1 MDPVLEKQ
9 FILRGNKKKLQFGDQ
24 LIDFSDHFTLF
35 MTSRLGNPRFSPEL
49 AAKTTIIDFT
59 VTLLGLE
66 QQLLGRVISK
76 EKRTLE
82 ESLQAIMED
91 ITMNTKTLLQYD
103 KALLERL
110 TSTTGN
116 LLDDIELIEVL
127 NATKAK
133 SKEVHQKLVE
143 ADEKQKDIS
152 EKREQYRRIATRG
165 SILYFVVVEMSLVN
179 WMYNTSLGQFL
190 VKFDEAIDKADK
202 NVIAES
208 KKIENIENKLT
219 YVIFRYINKGL
230 FVKDK
235 LTFVLMVCL
244 KILVTAGKLNQ
255 ADIALLLRSG
265 FSLDAKTEKPN
276 PFQKWIQNEQSWLN
290 ILALSRHHYGREGIG
305 FFRELPESI
314 QRADDKWKE
323 WYAH

>member
-1 MDPVLEKQ
+1 
-9 FILRGNKKKLQFGDQ
+9 
-24 LIDFSDHFTLF
+24 

-59 VTLLGLE
+59 VTLAGLE

-76 EKRTLE
+76 EKKTLE

-103 KALLERL
+103 KSLLERL
-110 TSTTGN
+110 TTTTTN

-143 ADEKQKDIS
+143 ADEKQKDIN

-179 WMYNTSLGQFL
+179 WMYNTSLQQFL

-202 NVIAES
+202 NVIAET
-208 KKIENIENKLT
+208 KKIENIESKLT

-235 LTFVLMVCL
+235 MTFVLMVCL
-244 KILVTAGKLNQ
+244 KIQVTAGKLNTG
-255 ADIALLLRSG
+255 DIALLLRSG
-265 FSLDAKTEKPN
+265 FSLDAKTEKQN
-276 PFQKWIQNEQSWLN
+276 PFAKWIQQE
-290 ILALSRHHYGREGIG
+290 
-305 FFRELPESI
+305 
-314 QRADDKWKE
+314 
-323 WYAH
+323 